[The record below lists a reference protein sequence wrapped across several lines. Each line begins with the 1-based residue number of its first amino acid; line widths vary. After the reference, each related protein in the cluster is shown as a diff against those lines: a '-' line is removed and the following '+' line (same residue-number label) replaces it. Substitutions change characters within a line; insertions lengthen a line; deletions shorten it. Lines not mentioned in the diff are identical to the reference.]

1 MLVCRCVV
9 DDRYKRPVAAA
20 LRPDTPVTTTQCR
33 DLPQHTSSSSSS
45 SSSSETA
52 GDVAVMR
59 QAQQLTTEPA
69 RDELFTSRDR
79 GDVTM
84 TSDEIRALLTH

>member
-1 MLVCRCVV
+1 MV
-9 DDRYKRPVAAA
+9 DDRYKRPVAAS
-20 LRPDTPVTTTQCR
+20 LRPDTQTTTQCR
-33 DLPQHTSSSSSS
+33 DLPQHTSSS
-45 SSSSETA
+45 ETA

-59 QAQQLTTEPA
+59 QAEQLTTEPA

-79 GDVTM
+79 RDVTM

>member
-1 MLVCRCVV
+1 VFVCCCVV
-9 DDRYKRPVAAA
+9 DDRYKRPVAAS
-20 LRPDTPVTTTQCR
+20 LRPDTQTQSR
-33 DLPQHTSSSSSS
+33 DLPQHTSS

-59 QAQQLTTEPA
+59 QAEQLTTEPA

-79 GDVTM
+79 RDVTM